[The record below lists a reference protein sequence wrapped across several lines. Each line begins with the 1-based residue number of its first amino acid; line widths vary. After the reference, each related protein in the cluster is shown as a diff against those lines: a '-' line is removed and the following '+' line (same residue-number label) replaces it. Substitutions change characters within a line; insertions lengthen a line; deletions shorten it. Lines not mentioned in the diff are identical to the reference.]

1 MEVGYVVELVQFT
14 DPVCTWCW
22 GSEPLL
28 RQVEK
33 KLGEQVRSSF
43 VMGGL
48 VRDIRDFSDGANGI
62 GGTPEAAN
70 EQIARHWE
78 EASARHGMPVDT
90 KDLHLFTNEH
100 VSTYPQNVA
109 YKAAQMEDEA
119 LANLF
124 LRRIREASSAEGR
137 RTNAI
142 EVLIELASEVGL
154 DVGKFLERME
164 NGAGRAAFEK
174 DQQLCAR
181 LGIRGFPT
189 FVVKHGERSV
199 MLRGF
204 QQYDTI
210 RRVMQQLA
218 GGALVQRAVD
228 ASDESILD
236 FVESHEALAPAEIR
250 AAFDL
255 TPDQTAAAIA
265 RLESRGS
272 IARKKAGNGFFV
284 RSTAV
289 PACSAAA
296 GVCHASV

>member
-1 MEVGYVVELVQFT
+1 MEVGHVVELVQFT

-28 RQVEK
+28 RRVETRFR
-33 KLGEQVRSSF
+33 EQVRSSF

-70 EQIARHWE
+70 GQIGRHWE

-100 VSTYPQNVA
+100 TSTYPQNIA

-119 LANLF
+119 LANRF
-124 LRRIREASSAEGR
+124 LRRLREASSAEGR
-137 RTNAI
+137 QTNAV

-154 DVGKFLERME
+154 DVGRLLERME
-164 NGAGRAAFEK
+164 DGSARAAFEK
-174 DQQLCAR
+174 DQELCAR
-181 LGIRGFPT
+181 LGVRGFPT
-189 FVVKHGERSV
+189 FVVKHGEKSV

-204 QQYDTI
+204 QTYDTI
-210 RRVMQQLA
+210 RRVMKQLA
-218 GGALVQRAVD
+218 GGALVERAVD
-228 ASDESILD
+228 ASDESILE
-236 FVESHEALAPAEIR
+236 FVESHGALAPAEIG

-255 TPDQTAAAIA
+255 PPDQAEAAIA

-272 IARKKAGNGFFV
+272 MARKKAGNGFFV

-289 PACSAAA
+289 AACSAAA
-296 GVCHASV
+296 GVCRASA